1 MHFGGMDRG
10 AKLREFVYL
19 VTVEGGYEKYKEN
32 GAVYKTLYNSK
43 KNPCHSTNTLSERNF
58 KVEP

>member
-1 MHFGGMDRG
+1 MDRG

-43 KNPCHSTNTLSERNF
+43 KKPMPFNKHSQWAEF
-58 KVEP
+58 